1 MRVPKTFYDNGF
13 VVGFTVNNREIIYG
27 IYKCS
32 EDGFVRGLLKS
43 GKYNGENPKDLITLE
58 IKSEQK

>member
-1 MRVPKTFYDNGF
+1 MRVPKTFYSNGF
-13 VVGFTVNNREIIYG
+13 EISFKVKNKEVFY
-27 IYKCS
+27 YVWKLS
-32 EDGFVRGLLKS
+32 DDGFVRGLLSS